1 MGRLLGKLWGSFVI
15 CLHPVAMDEAEVK
28 EMKDSLQQKVTATE
42 VKVAIATAKK
52 EIQDQFFRLTRALEG
67 KVDQSFEDALSS
79 AVEEVSIDELV
90 KTEVQT
96 AVKSL
101 KAELKDSWEELR
113 MAPAARRRR
122 KNKLYKQISGV
133 SRTPD
138 KPTLLADVS

>member
-1 MGRLLGKLWGSFVI
+1 
-15 CLHPVAMDEAEVK
+15 MDEAEVK

-113 MAPAARRRR
+113 MAPAARRPPARRRR

-138 KPTLLADVS
+138 KPALLALC

>member
-1 MGRLLGKLWGSFVI
+1 MGKLWGSFVI

-79 AVEEVSIDELV
+79 AVEEMSIDELV

-113 MAPAARRRR
+113 IAPAARRPPAAEE
-122 KNKLYKQISGV
+122 KTNYINK
-133 SRTPD
+133 SRE
-138 KPTLLADVS
+138 

>member
-1 MGRLLGKLWGSFVI
+1 MGKLWGSFVI

-113 MAPAARRRR
+113 MAPAARPPAAEE
-122 KNKLYKQISGV
+122 KANYMNK
-133 SRTPD
+133 SRE
-138 KPTLLADVS
+138 

>member
-1 MGRLLGKLWGSFVI
+1 
-15 CLHPVAMDEAEVK
+15 MDEAEVK

-67 KVDQSFEDALSS
+67 KVDQSFGDALSS

-113 MAPAARRRR
+113 MPPARPPP
-122 KNKLYKQISGV
+122 KKKQTI
-133 SRTPD
+133 
-138 KPTLLADVS
+138 

>member
-1 MGRLLGKLWGSFVI
+1 
-15 CLHPVAMDEAEVK
+15 MDEAEVK

-52 EIQDQFFRLTRALEG
+52 EIQDQFFCLTRALEG

-113 MAPAARRRR
+113 MAPAARPPP
-122 KNKLYKQISGV
+122 KKKQTI
-133 SRTPD
+133 
-138 KPTLLADVS
+138 